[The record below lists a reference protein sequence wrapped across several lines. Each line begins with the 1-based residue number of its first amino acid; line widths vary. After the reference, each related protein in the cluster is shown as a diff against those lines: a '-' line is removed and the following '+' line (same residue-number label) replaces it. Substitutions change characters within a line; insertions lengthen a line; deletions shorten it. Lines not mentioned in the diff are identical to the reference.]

1 MRVEREKRGR
11 TEAKAQNFLRL
22 FIKPNKLRKKK
33 GISDGSQP
41 RLKPF
46 NGMALFNSFGMVP
59 LQEKDGVGEGNSCPY
74 Y

>member
-33 GISDGSQP
+33 KG
-41 RLKPF
+41 L
-46 NGMALFNSFGMVP
+46 ATVP
-59 LQEKDGVGEGNSCPY
+59 NPG
-74 Y
+74 